1 MKIKIRSQAPLLTSF
16 EMQSTLNSS
25 VWDDGVMRP
34 AVSQRLRQIA
44 EEFIEKLD
52 IPGLEIMDII
62 LTGSLAHYNWSKYS
76 DLDVHI
82 IVDFKAI
89 SDDEGFVKKYFD
101 AVRSNWNRRHD
112 ITVKGFEVE
121 LYIQDDDEK
130 HESTGIYSL
139 LHNEWLAKPMRE
151 EQVINKAGVHKKSR
165 HLVREIDKVANL
177 YDSQRYE
184 KAIELG
190 NQLKKKIKRM
200 RQSGLERAGISSTE
214 NLAFKV
220 LRRSGY
226 MKKLFDTVNDAY
238 DRNKSLAEQE

>member
-16 EMQSTLNSS
+16 DMQSSLNSS
-25 VWDDGVMRP
+25 IWEDDQMRP
-34 AVSQRLRQIA
+34 AIAHRLQEIA

-52 IPGLEIMDII
+52 IPGLKIIDII

-82 IVDFKAI
+82 IVDFAAI
-89 SDDEGFVKKYFD
+89 GDDEGFVKKYFD

-112 ITVKGFEVE
+112 IKVKGFEVE
-121 LYIQDDDEK
+121 LYVQDDDEK
-130 HESTGIYSL
+130 HESGGIYSL
-139 LHNEWLAKPMRE
+139 LSNDWVAVPTRT
-151 EQVINKAGVHKKSR
+151 EQIINKVAIHKKAR
-165 HLVREIDKVANL
+165 DLVREIDKVANL
-177 YDSQRYE
+177 YDSGHHNQ
-184 KAIELG
+184 AIDLG
-190 NQLKKKIKRM
+190 NKIKKKIKRM
-200 RQSGLERAGISSTE
+200 RQSGLERAGISSSE

-238 DRNKSLAEQE
+238 DLTKSLAEQE